1 MCIHSANEG
10 IGSGSQIRVG
20 IGDTSGPLTTKNAGL
35 YPEEVLSTDPE

>member
-10 IGSGSQIRVG
+10 IGSG